1 MRVFLQSASMQQ
13 IREYADAGLA
23 DGVVLSPIDLA
34 DEDPS
39 LEITDRLAEI
49 SRELALPVC
58 VPVAAVLGGDIY
70 REGRDLARA
79 SDSAIVQIPLLEDA
93 VNPIRRLVADGIRVC
108 AWTARRSLACAVRVC
123 ATHVYSGAQAFL
135 AAKLGAMMVAVS
147 AIDLDAHGRHG
158 AAAVE
163 EIRSV
168 IDRAALECD
177 LAVTSAPTSVA
188 FTDYLLAG
196 ADTAFV
202 TPAMLGSLM
211 VHSLTDRGVDRYLS
225 ALSKR
230 HKPRTL

>member
-1 MRVFLQSASMQQ
+1 MRVFLQSASMPQ

-58 VPVAAVLGGDIY
+58 VPVAAVAGGDIY
-70 REGRDLARA
+70 RDGRELARA

-93 VNPIRRLVADGIRVC
+93 VNPIRRLVADG
-108 AWTARRSLACAVRVC
+108 VRVC
-123 ATHVYSGAQAFL
+123 ATHLYSGAQAFL

-147 AIDLDAHGRHG
+147 AVDLDAHGRHG
-158 AAAVE
+158 AATVE
-163 EIRSV
+163 ELRAV

-177 LAVTSAPTSVA
+177 LAVTSVPSSVA

-202 TPAMLGSLM
+202 TPAMLASLM
-211 VHSLTDRGVDRYLS
+211 VHSLTDRSVDRYLS

>member
-13 IREYADAGLA
+13 IRESADAGLA

-34 DEDPS
+34 EEDPS

-49 SRELALPVC
+49 SREFAIPVC

-70 REGRDLARA
+70 RDGRDLARA

-93 VNPIRRLVADGIRVC
+93 VQPIRKLVADGIK
-108 AWTARRSLACAVRVC
+108 VC

-135 AAKLGAMMVAVS
+135 AAKLGATMVAVS
-147 AIDLDAHGRHG
+147 ATDLDAHGRHG

-168 IDRAALECD
+168 VDRAALECD
-177 LAVTSAPTSVA
+177 LAVTSVPTSVA

-196 ADTAFV
+196 ADTAFA
-202 TPAMLGSLM
+202 TPQVLASLM

>member
-1 MRVFLQSASMQQ
+1 MRVFLQSASMPK
-13 IREYADAGLA
+13 IREAADAGLA

-34 DEDPS
+34 EEDPS
-39 LEITDRLAEI
+39 LDIGERLGEIA
-49 SRELALPVC
+49 RELALPVC

-79 SDSAIVQIPLLEDA
+79 SDTAIIQIPLLEDA
-93 VNPIRRLVADGIRVC
+93 VNPIRRLVADGIRI
-108 AWTARRSLACAVRVC
+108 C

-147 AIDLDAHGRHG
+147 AEDIDAHGRHG
-158 AAAVE
+158 AGVVE
-163 EIRSV
+163 EIRAV
-168 IDRAALECD
+168 LDRSQQECD
-177 LAVTSAPTSVA
+177 LAVTSAPSSVA

-196 ADTAFV
+196 ADTVFV
-202 TPAMLGSLM
+202 TPALLNSLM

>member
-13 IREYADAGLA
+13 IRDYADAGLA

-49 SRELALPVC
+49 GRDLALPVC

-93 VNPIRRLVADGIRVC
+93 VSPIRRLVADG
-108 AWTARRSLACAVRVC
+108 VRVC

-135 AAKLGAMMVAVS
+135 AAKLGATMVAVS
-147 AIDLDAHGRHG
+147 AVDLDSHGRHG
-158 AAAVE
+158 SAAVE
-163 EIRSV
+163 EIRAV

-202 TPAMLGSLM
+202 TPTLLDSLM